1 MNQKQKRAVTGP
13 AKGEKMN
20 VFISSDIEGTCG
32 ICDWSE
38 ISKGGSDYER
48 FAEQMSREAAA
59 ACEGAGPD
67 AEIMVRDGHGSAR
80 NIIPSLL
87 PDNAV
92 LMRGWEKSPDGM
104 MAGIS
109 TGFDA
114 CAMVGYHAHAYSTG
128 NPLAHTSEP
137 NIQKLLLNGEY
148 CSEFR
153 YNAYFAAYYGV
164 PTIFISGDADICRE
178 AKELIPSITAV
189 PVLRSHGGA
198 SISIQPERALQLI
211 REGMARAMTGDLRAC
226 LPRLP
231 EHFCADIEYKE
242 YQDAEKFSYYPG
254 AKRLDAKTV
263 RFEADDYYEVK
274 RFFMFAI

>member
-1 MNQKQKRAVTGP
+1 
-13 AKGEKMN
+13 MN

-38 ISKGGSDYER
+38 ISEGGSGYER

-80 NIIPSLL
+80 NIIPALL

-153 YNAYFAAYYGV
+153 YNAYFAV
-164 PTIFISGDADICRE
+164 P
-178 AKELIPSITAV
+178 P
-189 PVLRSHGGA
+189 
-198 SISIQPERALQLI
+198 
-211 REGMARAMTGDLRAC
+211 
-226 LPRLP
+226 
-231 EHFCADIEYKE
+231 
-242 YQDAEKFSYYPG
+242 
-254 AKRLDAKTV
+254 
-263 RFEADDYYEVK
+263 
-274 RFFMFAI
+274 